1 VTDHM
6 QVYEKAILQRLES
19 ACVDRTKDSECRHD
33 PALECA
39 VRSHMQEIVA
49 AVQGVHA
56 DRIDEY
62 VERIRE
68 QVCSSCQ
75 FVESDGSCEVRRR
88 VDCCLDR
95 YLVLVVEAVEETAR
109 RLASENPQS

>member
-1 VTDHM
+1 MVDLKDA
-6 QVYEKAILQRLES
+6 YEKAVLKRLES
-19 ACVDRTKDSECRHD
+19 ACVDRTENSECRHD
-33 PALECA
+33 PGLECA
-39 VRSHMQEIVA
+39 VRAHMHKIVA

-56 DRIDEY
+56 DRIGEY
-62 VERIRE
+62 VDRIRE

-75 FVESDGSCEVRRR
+75 FVNSDGSCDVRRR

-109 RLASENPQS
+109 RLASENSR

>member
-1 VTDHM
+1 M
-6 QVYEKAILQRLES
+6 EAYRKAILERLAS
-19 ACVDRTKDSECRHD
+19 VCVDRTETSECRHD
-33 PALECA
+33 PGLECA
-39 VRSHMQEIVA
+39 VRVHMNKIVS

-62 VERIRE
+62 VDSIRE
-68 QVCSSCQ
+68 LVCSSCQ
-75 FVESDGSCEVRRR
+75 FVNSDGTCDVRRR

-109 RLASENPQS
+109 RLTAETPQS